1 MTRHLAGVA
10 PALLLLASLV
20 APLRAQDAELGDID
34 FPTSGRGDAQAHFLR
49 GVAWLHSF
57 GYADAMEAFQEAQRI
72 DPAFVMAYWGEAM
85 THSQPIWYT
94 EDLAAARG
102 VLARLG
108 PTREA
113 RAARAPT
120 PRERGYLEAIEIL
133 FGPGDART
141 RAGAY
146 AEAMARV
153 SAAYPADDEAACFL
167 ALALLGTIE
176 KGRQDVA
183 IRERAGAIAEAVFA
197 RNPRHPGA
205 AHLVIHAYDDREHA
219 ARALGAARA
228 YAAIAPASSHA
239 LHMPAHIFLQLGMWD
254 EAARSDAASFA
265 ASDAWVKRKGFSLAS
280 RDYHSLSWLQY
291 EYLQQGR
298 YRQARETLAPLEEAV
313 ALNTEGLAHEPHH
326 QLTAEESR
334 EGRSVRLLA
343 SMRARYV
350 IETRRFADMR
360 GQKSFDNLDE
370 LFAAGM
376 SAAILGDLP
385 RAKETARL
393 LGLQVAGETD
403 AIEKQLARVME
414 KEMAGM
420 VAIAEQR
427 TEEGVGL
434 LREATALEDTI
445 PKPIGRP
452 YPVKGSHELLAEILL
467 GLRRFPESAEQF
479 RRSLDRVA
487 NRSLSVLGLARAT
500 REMGDRDHARE
511 LYRQFLANWRLADAE
526 LPEREEARRFIDST
540 AGASAPAAAPAS
552 TTGRGLWPWLL
563 GGTTFAA
570 GALVFWRWRTG
581 HGAAATRAARR
592 RTAQAASRRAA
603 RR

>member
-1 MTRHLAGVA
+1 MTRLIAAVA
-10 PALLLLASLV
+10 PAAVLLLAL
-20 APLRAQDAELGDID
+20 AGPAFAQDPQLGDID
-34 FPTSGRGDAQAHFLR
+34 FPTSGKGEAQAHFLR

-57 GYADAMEAFQEAQRI
+57 GYADAMEAFEQARRI

-94 EDLAAARG
+94 EDVAAARA
-102 VLARLG
+102 VLARLA

-120 PRERGYLEAIEIL
+120 PRERAYLGAVETL
-133 FGPGDART
+133 FGPGDARS
-141 RAGAY
+141 RAHAY
-146 AEAMARV
+146 AEAMAQL
-153 SAAYPADDEAACFL
+153 SATYPADDEAACFL
-167 ALALLGTIE
+167 ALALLGTID

-183 IRERAGAIAEAVFA
+183 IRERAGTIAEAVLE

-228 YAAIAPASSHA
+228 YASIAPASSHA

-254 EAARSDAASFA
+254 EAARSDEASFA
-265 ASDAWVKRKGFSLAS
+265 ASDAWVRRKGFSVAS

-313 ALNTEGLAHEPHH
+313 ALNTAGLAHEPHH

-350 IETRRFADMR
+350 IETRRFGEMG

-385 RAKETARL
+385 RAKETVRL

-420 VAIAEQR
+420 VALAEER
-427 TEEGVGL
+427 TEEGVAL
-434 LREATALEDTI
+434 LGEATTIEDTI

-467 GLRRFPESAEQF
+467 GLKRFPESAEAF

-500 REMGDRDHARE
+500 REMGDRENARE
-511 LYRQFLANWRLADAE
+511 LYRRFLANWRLADAD
-526 LPEREEARRFIDST
+526 LPELEEARRFVEATT
-540 AGASAPAAAPAS
+540 AAAAPPAAPPLA
-552 TTGRGLWPWLL
+552 GRGARWPWVV
-563 GGTTFAA
+563 GGTTLAA
-570 GALVFWRWRTG
+570 GAFMAWHRRARAG
-581 HGAAATRAARR
+581 RAAPRAAARR
-592 RTAQAASRRAA
+592 STRASSRRASG
-603 RR
+603 R